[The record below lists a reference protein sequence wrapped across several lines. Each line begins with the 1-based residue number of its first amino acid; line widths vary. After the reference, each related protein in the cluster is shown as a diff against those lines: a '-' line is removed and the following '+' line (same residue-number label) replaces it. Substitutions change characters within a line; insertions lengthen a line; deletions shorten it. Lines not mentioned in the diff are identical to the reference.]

1 MAKKQ
6 SLSYGPN
13 LGLIGGAR
21 DVAQSKALM
30 QSAGGTAFVESM
42 TNTIQTG
49 IKEEEK
55 RKSVLDAF
63 MTDLGS
69 IQNINILDQDYNKQ
83 QVTDFVRGRRAEY
96 AKLADAYHKTKDT
109 NILDKMDA
117 IKFSFNNLNQQLQGL
132 VNERKDYLTAHE
144 KGQLIGLPGDGI
156 YVDMYTNK
164 SKFSIGDNGDIG
176 FSNNGVYSKFKDVAG
191 KWNVNNNIYKNAF
204 LKLDGGVV
212 ARASKGGKFDKVGIT
227 NQISSLLSSQGVE
240 EAQVAFKT
248 DVVGDENMIIGKD
261 KDGNNILAGN
271 LSFESI
277 WSKGGMD
284 PEFYRGYNKNADGS
298 YDTKWMFENK
308 NPAEGIRLKAMY
320 DAKVLEQRHNDNFI
334 FKENRVS
341 GKQAN
346 FIIGGQTFSARD
358 FNNSFVPFIN
368 KLAKPSE
375 GETFVSPTG
384 MKFKFQKGN
393 YYVYDVN
400 DKTID
405 KDKPMTF
412 NDVAVADGW
421 ANFFNFNNQKF
432 GEGLDKYYRGS
443 QMQEDFGETREV
455 SDVFENK
462 SNKNYYDLIDKK

>member
-21 DVAQSKALM
+21 DVAESKALM
-30 QSAGGTAFVESM
+30 QSAGGTAFVQSM

-49 IKEEEK
+49 IKEEER

-83 QVTDFVRGRRAEY
+83 QVTDFVRGKRAEY

-132 VNERKDYLTAHE
+132 VNERKEYLTAHE

-164 SKFSIGDNGDIG
+164 SKFSIGGNGDIG

-308 NPAEGIRLKAMY
+308 NSAEGIRLKAMY
-320 DAKVLEQRHNDNFI
+320 DAKVLEQRHNNNF
-334 FKENRVS
+334 VV
-341 GKQAN
+341 
-346 FIIGGQTFSARD
+346 
-358 FNNSFVPFIN
+358 NNSNKKGRDGLNLSYGYRTNNQIKISYDQIVAGKKEIKGLNGTIWKRQINGKYKHEESGTEYTPNELKSYFEFDHLPNIEKKKVDLDFIN
-368 KLAKPSE
+368 
-375 GETFVSPTG
+375 
-384 MKFKFQKGN
+384 
-393 YYVYDVN
+393 
-400 DKTID
+400 
-405 KDKPMTF
+405 F
-412 NDVAVADGW
+412 NVP
-421 ANFFNFNNQKF
+421 NK
-432 GEGLDKYYRGS
+432 LDK
-443 QMQEDFGETREV
+443 QP
-455 SDVFENK
+455 ENP
-462 SNKNYYDLIDKK
+462 NN

>member
-1 MAKKQ
+1 
-6 SLSYGPN
+6 
-13 LGLIGGAR
+13 
-21 DVAQSKALM
+21 
-30 QSAGGTAFVESM
+30 M

-49 IKEEEK
+49 IKEEER

-83 QVTDFVRGRRAEY
+83 QVTDFVRGKRAEY

-132 VNERKDYLTAHE
+132 VNERKEYLTAHE

-164 SKFSIGDNGDIG
+164 SKFSIGGNGDIG

-308 NPAEGIRLKAMY
+308 NSAEGIRLKAMY
-320 DAKVLEQRHNDNFI
+320 DAKVLEQRHNNNF
-334 FKENRVS
+334 VV
-341 GKQAN
+341 
-346 FIIGGQTFSARD
+346 
-358 FNNSFVPFIN
+358 NNSNKKGRDGLNLSYGYRTNNQIKISYDQIVAGKKEIKGLNGTIWKRQINGKYKHEESGTEYTPNELKSYFEFDHLPNIEKKKVDLDFIN
-368 KLAKPSE
+368 
-375 GETFVSPTG
+375 
-384 MKFKFQKGN
+384 
-393 YYVYDVN
+393 
-400 DKTID
+400 
-405 KDKPMTF
+405 F
-412 NDVAVADGW
+412 NVP
-421 ANFFNFNNQKF
+421 NK
-432 GEGLDKYYRGS
+432 LDK
-443 QMQEDFGETREV
+443 QP
-455 SDVFENK
+455 ENP
-462 SNKNYYDLIDKK
+462 NN